1 MIADNAAKMSERLKM
16 NQNLFELVNL
26 NTLVGMLAAAIAV
39 FVGVNI
45 KHIGVRMFVLVLM
58 TAVLSAAAV
67 IETWFIG
74 SSLMKSAAVG
84 WFIGY
89 ITDDVLLTFNALMP
103 DFVKDALN
111 RVLNGIKLK
120 IDKWFS

>member
-1 MIADNAAKMSERLKM
+1 M